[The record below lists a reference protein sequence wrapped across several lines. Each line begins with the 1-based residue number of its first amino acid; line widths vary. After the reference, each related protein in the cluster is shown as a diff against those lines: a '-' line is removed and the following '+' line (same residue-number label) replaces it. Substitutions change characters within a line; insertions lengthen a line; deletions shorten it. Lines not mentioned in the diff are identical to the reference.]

1 MERLEH
7 VKGVVDYPKYLKRLL
22 LSLALALLTL
32 YIAFGLMFFA
42 LEDRTIPGAF
52 VLLIFA
58 LFFILFTVF
67 YESRA
72 KSTGRV
78 KGKGKGK
85 EKAEDRMGES
95 LKPLI
100 RGVFLGICA
109 TFAVVTVFGGLLL
122 TLEQGFAIIDGW
134 GSFISALAVS
144 MIVSMVYLSLLRPK
158 YVIA

>member
-1 MERLEH
+1 MSMESLEH
-7 VKGVVDYPKYLKRLL
+7 VKRMVDYPKYLKRLL

-32 YIAFGLMFFA
+32 FIAFGLMFFA

-52 VLLIFA
+52 ILLVFA

-67 YESRA
+67 YESKAR
-72 KSTGRV
+72 STS

-85 EKAEDRMGES
+85 TKAENQMGEG

-109 TFAVVTVFGGLLL
+109 TFALVTVFGGLLL
-122 TLEQGFAIIDGW
+122 TLERGFALIG
-134 GSFISALAVS
+134 GELSFISALAIS
-144 MIVSMVYLSLLRPK
+144 MILSMVYLSLLRPPSTS
-158 YVIA
+158 

>member
-1 MERLEH
+1 MESLEH
-7 VKGVVDYPKYLKRLL
+7 VKRMVDYPKYLKRLL

-32 YIAFGLMFFA
+32 FIAFGLMFFA

-52 VLLIFA
+52 ILLVFA

-67 YESRA
+67 YESKAR
-72 KSTGRV
+72 STS

-85 EKAEDRMGES
+85 TKAENRMGEG

-109 TFAVVTVFGGLLL
+109 TFALVTVFGGLLL
-122 TLEQGFAIIDGW
+122 TLERGFALIG
-134 GSFISALAVS
+134 GELSFISALAIS
-144 MIVSMVYLSLLRPK
+144 MIISMVYLSLLRPPSTS
-158 YVIA
+158 